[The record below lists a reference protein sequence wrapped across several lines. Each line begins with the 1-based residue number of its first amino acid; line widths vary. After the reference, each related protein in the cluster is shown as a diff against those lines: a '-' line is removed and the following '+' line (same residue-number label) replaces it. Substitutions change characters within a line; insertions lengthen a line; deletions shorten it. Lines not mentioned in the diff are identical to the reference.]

1 MDNIPKDPF
10 VVVDGSSYLFRAF
23 YALPPLSTANGQ
35 QTGAI
40 YGVVNM
46 LRKLISEFKPT
57 RMAVIF
63 DAKEK
68 TFRHDMYDRYKA
80 NREKM
85 PDELAEQILPLQ
97 ELIMALGLPVIVVPG
112 VEADDVIGTLA
123 HQAEA
128 QGLFTVVSTGDK
140 DLAQLVTEKIVLIN
154 TMTDTILNIKAVK
167 EKFLLEP
174 HQFVD
179 YLSLTG
185 DPIDNIPGVPKVGPK
200 TAIKWL
206 ETYGDLAGIL
216 ANAANISGK
225 VGENL
230 RASLA
235 VLPLYKALATIKTD
249 VALPYTPQQ
258 LFIKD
263 PDNIK
268 LKIMF
273 KDLDFKK
280 WLQELAEPALQEQIV
295 ANKQYEAIL
304 TKEKFEHWLHKLK
317 TAKLFAV
324 DTETTSL
331 DYINAKIVGVSFAVE
346 PNHAAYIPLAHDYEG
361 APQQLDMQYV
371 LDNLKLVLAD
381 PHIAKVGHNL
391 KYDMHIFANYGIHL
405 QGVLYDTMLASYILD
420 SNGSRH
426 DLDTLAKKYLAYD
439 TTTFEQV
446 AGKGAKQISFNQ
458 VHLEQASPYAAEDAD
473 ITLQLHQQ
481 LWPQLQNIPALQDV
495 FINIEMALL
504 PVLLV
509 MERQGVL
516 IDANLLN
523 TQSMEIEKRLIELE
537 QQGHVLA
544 NTVFNLNSPKQLQE
558 VFFDKL
564 GLPVLQKTPTGQPST
579 AEAVLQELALDF
591 PLPKLIL
598 EYRSLSKLK
607 STYTDR
613 LPMQINSITGRV
625 HTSYQQAVAATGR
638 LSSTDPNL
646 QNIPIRTEEGRK
658 IRSAFIAGKG
668 NKILSADYSQI
679 ELRIMAHLSE
689 DPVLL
694 AAFAKGVDIHK
705 VTAAE
710 VFSTNI
716 AEVSQE
722 QRRRAKAINF
732 GLLYGMSAFGLA
744 KQLGIERKDAE
755 QYVDFYFAKFP
766 GVKIFLEKTRKFA
779 SQHGFVET
787 LFGRRLYL
795 PDINSKNMMQRKA
808 AERAAINAPMQ
819 GGQADIIKKAMIN
832 IDAWRKT
839 SSLSFNMIMQVHDE
853 LIFEVPV
860 HELEEVKT
868 KVTMLMSNAAKL
880 KVDLA
885 VSVGIGDNWDEAH

>member
-458 VHLEQASPYAAEDAD
+458 VHLEQAFPYAAEDAD

-504 PVLLV
+504 PVLLE

-537 QQGHVLA
+537 QQAHVLA
-544 NTVFNLNSPKQLQE
+544 NTVFNLNSPK
-558 VFFDKL
+558 V
-564 GLPVLQKTPTGQPST
+564 
-579 AEAVLQELALDF
+579 
-591 PLPKLIL
+591 
-598 EYRSLSKLK
+598 
-607 STYTDR
+607 
-613 LPMQINSITGRV
+613 
-625 HTSYQQAVAATGR
+625 
-638 LSSTDPNL
+638 SS
-646 QNIPIRTEEGRK
+646 
-658 IRSAFIAGKG
+658 
-668 NKILSADYSQI
+668 
-679 ELRIMAHLSE
+679 
-689 DPVLL
+689 
-694 AAFAKGVDIHK
+694 
-705 VTAAE
+705 
-710 VFSTNI
+710 
-716 AEVSQE
+716 
-722 QRRRAKAINF
+722 
-732 GLLYGMSAFGLA
+732 
-744 KQLGIERKDAE
+744 
-755 QYVDFYFAKFP
+755 
-766 GVKIFLEKTRKFA
+766 
-779 SQHGFVET
+779 
-787 LFGRRLYL
+787 
-795 PDINSKNMMQRKA
+795 
-808 AERAAINAPMQ
+808 
-819 GGQADIIKKAMIN
+819 
-832 IDAWRKT
+832 
-839 SSLSFNMIMQVHDE
+839 
-853 LIFEVPV
+853 
-860 HELEEVKT
+860 
-868 KVTMLMSNAAKL
+868 
-880 KVDLA
+880 
-885 VSVGIGDNWDEAH
+885 